1 MKNILKYGDVKMPV
15 ADPEKR
21 EIARRK
27 LLYVQIC
34 RKCYARNALRAKK
47 CRKCGSTRL
56 RPKNRESKG

>member
-1 MKNILKYGDVKMPV
+1 MPV

-21 EIARRK
+21 EIARQK

-47 CRKCGSTRL
+47 CRKCGSTSL
-56 RPKNRESKG
+56 RMKNRESKG